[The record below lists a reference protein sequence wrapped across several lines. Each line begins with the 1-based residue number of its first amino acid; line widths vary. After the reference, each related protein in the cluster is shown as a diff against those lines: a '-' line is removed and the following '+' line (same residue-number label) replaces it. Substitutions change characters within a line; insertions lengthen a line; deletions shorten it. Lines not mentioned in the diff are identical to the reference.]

1 MSDNLKTPK
10 ARLSFPSLFQA
21 RGFNGQE
28 AKYSATL
35 IFDAAAQ
42 ATPEFQR
49 MKAAAGAAVKEKW
62 GDKAPSNLRNPI
74 RKCSEK
80 DSYDAPEFDGC
91 VFINVSTKQK
101 PGVVDEKVQPIV
113 EEGEIYG
120 GCYVRASLS
129 VYAYDQ
135 SGNKGVS
142 FGLRNIQKV
151 GDGEAFGGRTRAEDD
166 FTPVDASASADV
178 DDMFNA

>member
-1 MSDNLKTPK
+1 
-10 ARLSFPSLFQA
+10 
-21 RGFNGQE
+21 
-28 AKYSATL
+28 
-35 IFDAAAQ
+35 
-42 ATPEFQR
+42 
-49 MKAAAGAAVKEKW
+49 
-62 GDKAPSNLRNPI
+62 
-74 RKCSEK
+74 
-80 DSYDAPEFDGC
+80 
-91 VFINVSTKQK
+91 VSTKQK

>member
-1 MSDNLKTPK
+1 MSENLKSPK
-10 ARLSFPSLFQA
+10 ARLSFPNLFQA
-21 RGFNGQE
+21 RGYEGQE

-42 ATPEFQR
+42 ATPEFAA
-49 MKAAAGAAVKEKW
+49 MKKAAGAAAKEKW
-62 GDKAPSNLRNPI
+62 GEKIPSNLRNPI
-74 RKCSEK
+74 RKCEEK
-80 DSYDAPEFDGC
+80 DSYNTPEFAGC

-101 PGVVDEKVQPIV
+101 PGVVDEKVQPII

-129 VYAYDQ
+129 VYAYDM

-151 GDGEAFGGRTRAEDD
+151 ADGESFGGRTRAEDD
-166 FTPVDASASADV
+166 FAPVEAAASEDVDA
-178 DDMFNA
+178 MFS